1 MWTFR
6 ISKYIYSWFCI
17 TKEDKLRLP
26 LQAKYNSRVPVQG
39 GRHIEL
45 QKFSLCAWT
54 RVVQKLSL
62 SKASLALQNQEKMI
76 LHKSVLMLY
85 IDHFWTFKWKLDAC
99 ETDFAC
105 QRNLKSGIWQFSKL
119 MWQLYMKLIWH
130 KIYIMHIIIHPSLTQ
145 SFFFI
150 IMCIW
155 FYLKEL
161 KIEPKLWYQNR
172 QIRKYFRCCNGNLF
186 LIGNNS
192 IWNNYICLY
201 IIGKTKK

>member
-76 LHKSVLMLY
+76 LHKSVL
-85 IDHFWTFKWKLDAC
+85 IFHIHWSFWDIWMKIGC
-99 ETDFAC
+99 I
-105 QRNLKSGIWQFSKL
+105 RNWFCLPTKS
-119 MWQLYMKLIWH
+119 
-130 KIYIMHIIIHPSLTQ
+130 KIRYLT
-145 SFFFI
+145 I
-150 IMCIW
+150 
-155 FYLKEL
+155 L
-161 KIEPKLWYQNR
+161 KIDVTIVYEINLAQNL
-172 QIRKYFRCCNGNLF
+172 YNAY
-186 LIGNNS
+186 
-192 IWNNYICLY
+192 NYTSLSHAIVFPHYHVHMVLPQRAQDR
-201 IIGKTKK
+201 TKAMISESPNKKIF